1 MSRQTHCHFYS
12 HHLRILS
19 IHELPR
25 RQNIGIMEVMKLN
38 GGILMGQ
45 HPRILV
51 VDDEER
57 IRRLVRMYLERSGF
71 EVVEAEDGQT
81 AVNLALNEP
90 FSLIILD
97 LMLPEM
103 DGRDVCTQIRQHYE
117 VPIMMLTAAGDEMN
131 RIHGFELGAD
141 DYVVKPFSPREL
153 VMRVKALLKR
163 AGEPEFIKADMQQVL
178 SFPELVIHIDA
189 RRVEVGGQEISL
201 TPKEFD
207 LLVYMS
213 QRPDKVFS
221 REELLRDVWNYQFY
235 GDQRTVDTHIKR
247 LREKLG
253 QASERVSSFIVTVW
267 GVGYKFEVFQ

>member
-1 MSRQTHCHFYS
+1 
-12 HHLRILS
+12 
-19 IHELPR
+19 
-25 RQNIGIMEVMKLN
+25 METLER
-38 GGILMGQ
+38 
-45 HPRILV
+45 PSRILV

-71 EVVEAEDGQT
+71 VVDEAENGSE
-81 AVNLALNEP
+81 ALEKALTNGY
-90 FSLIILD
+90 SLVVLD
-97 LMLPEM
+97 LMLPVL
-103 DGRDVCTQIRQHYE
+103 DGREVCAQIRQQLE
-117 VPIMMLTAAGDEMN
+117 TPIIMLTAAGDEIN

-163 AGEPEFIKADMQQVL
+163 SGEPEFVKPDAQQLLTFPKL
-178 SFPELVIHIDA
+178 SIHIDA
-189 RRVEVGGQEISL
+189 RRVDVNDQEIGL

-207 LLVYMS
+207 LLVYMA

-253 QASERVSSFIVTVW
+253 QASEAVSQYIVTVW
-267 GVGYKFEVFQ
+267 GVGYKFEAIS